1 MALGS
6 PPGLLVDVASSW
18 ADTRPMLAAGEGFHL
33 LKFLHDSAAQGSTP
47 LEFFEGLAFLG
58 LVWFVID
65 RLSR

>member
-1 MALGS
+1 
-6 PPGLLVDVASSW
+6 
-18 ADTRPMLAAGEGFHL
+18 MLAAGEGFHL